1 MKRAF
6 DITLE
11 TLEVVM
17 RKHDKEE
24 SDVDIV
30 ISIFD
35 DLDHDLIVQEA
46 LRAKDL
52 VTQTVY
58 AQAEIEKQLKA
69 LGVI

>member
-46 LRAKDL
+46 LRANDL

>member
-58 AQAEIEKQLKA
+58 AQAEIEKQLKS